1 MEGLKKSFLVRGNN
15 IVGFSDK
22 NFSTAPIGTVLAYAG
37 NEAPRGYLLA
47 NGASYKVA
55 DYPNLYAVI
64 GNTYG
69 GDTENFNVPN
79 LVDKF
84 IQGSTTSGTEKEA
97 GLPNIT
103 GEVGYLNA
111 IDKGN
116 YYEGIN
122 NKDGCFASSRNI
134 RTYPEA
140 TRTAKGEADEIGETG
155 IINFNASNSNS
166 IYGNSNTV
174 QPPALTM
181 VYIIKAFHTNEGVD
195 SGASDDVINYIDGEI
210 AEKIDKTDIVT
221 ALDDSV
227 TDNQVT
233 SALLTKTE
241 LGKINDSLV
250 DKADADKVV
259 PKITITDTTTADAKT
274 VIEKNWS
281 TIPAETSAATIVT
294 SNYGYNA
301 LINKQGKYGTVMLT
315 VPVSGEPVYYGV
327 LGGSGWTW
335 KELATMDKVADVP
348 NTVIVSE
355 DTNVKLNSNCYY
367 TVINGVCYV
376 SLWGFQC
383 TKAGQYV
390 VNSSM
395 PKTRLT
401 MKGLC
406 TYGSNGY
413 EGGCAYVF
421 YDGKGNNKLYVEAKT
436 TNEPLYGSFSYP
448 VA

>member
-79 LVDKF
+79 LVD
-84 IQGSTTSGTEKEA
+84 
-97 GLPNIT
+97 
-103 GEVGYLNA
+103 
-111 IDKGN
+111 
-116 YYEGIN
+116 
-122 NKDGCFASSRNI
+122 
-134 RTYPEA
+134 
-140 TRTAKGEADEIGETG
+140 
-155 IINFNASNSNS
+155 
-166 IYGNSNTV
+166 TV
-174 QPPALTM
+174 LTM

-195 SGASDDVINYIDGEI
+195 SGVSDDVINYIDGEI
-210 AEKIDKTDIVT
+210 AEKVDKTDIVT

-227 TDNQVT
+227 TDDQVT

-315 VPVSGEPVYYGV
+315 APVSGEPVYYGV
-327 LGGSGWTW
+327 LGGSSWTW

-348 NTVIVSE
+348 NTVIVSK

-376 SLWGFQC
+376 SLWGFTC
-383 TKAGQYV
+383 TEAGQYV

-406 TYGSNGY
+406 TYGRNGY
-413 EGGCAYVF
+413 EGGCAFVF
-421 YDGKGNNKLYVEAKT
+421 YDNNGNNKLYVEAKT

-448 VA
+448 VAE